1 MSGPIK
7 EVAEILSPESLTVEE
22 NLPGDGQTYP
32 KDGDICLIQ
41 YTASFESNGEQFD
54 SSHDHSQT
62 GEFEFIVGKNEVI
75 RGLNDGIQQMTT
87 GARATI
93 TMSSSL
99 AYGYSGVPGLIPA
112 NADLVF
118 EVWLIAVNG
127 CKNMV

>member
-1 MSGPIK
+1 MAWI
-7 EVAEILSPESLTVEE
+7 
-22 NLPGDGQTYP
+22 
-32 KDGDICLIQ
+32 
-41 YTASFESNGEQFD
+41 
-54 SSHDHSQT
+54 
-62 GEFEFIVGKNEVI
+62 FIPAYCFAI
-75 RGLNDGIQQMTT
+75 PRQDGIQRMTT

-118 EVWLIAVNG
+118 EVWLISVNG